1 MGASSG
7 PQSISHVLCDLGSE
21 PQPLFSSVK
30 GGAHL
35 LTVCEI
41 GVAIKD
47 PLIMEALGSG
57 LKPGATG
64 LRAKG
69 RERQL
74 LAGAYLL
81 LDNTQP
87 QAFSLQKGN

>member
-1 MGASSG
+1 M
-7 PQSISHVLCDLGSE
+7 
-21 PQPLFSSVK
+21 K
-30 GGAHL
+30 GDAHL

-41 GVAIKD
+41 GVGIKD

-74 LAGAYLL
+74 WAGAYLL